1 MYYARL
7 LFFSFLTDSKIKSL
21 YELIEVI
28 DQNDNN
34 IRIASNLEIKKEV
47 LVVFQKHINHFVL
60 SDLDYKIQNINS
72 LANDGSITPIER
84 AKNALKKF

>member
-28 DQNDNN
+28 DQNDDN
-34 IRIASNLEIKKEV
+34 IRIASNLEIKKEI
-47 LVVFQKHINHFVL
+47 LVIFQKYINHFVL
-60 SDLDYKIQNINS
+60 SDLDYKIQNINF
-72 LANDGSITPIER
+72 LANDENISPRER